1 MSVEAINRATRI
13 GLTVLSL
20 TAFATV
26 LQAVVRAV
34 ISGHVPAPAADE
46 GTAAHIFQL
55 AAVGSIVAG
64 VAVVATTDWTHPWRG
79 LRPLLF
85 PAAALV
91 VAFAVVFYF
100 ENIYYPTHY

>member
-55 AAVGSIVAG
+55 AVGRFDRRRCGS
-64 VAVVATTDWTHPWRG
+64 RG
-79 LRPLLF
+79 
-85 PAAALV
+85 
-91 VAFAVVFYF
+91 
-100 ENIYYPTHY
+100 HH

>member
-1 MSVEAINRATRI
+1 
-13 GLTVLSL
+13 
-20 TAFATV
+20 
-26 LQAVVRAV
+26 
-34 ISGHVPAPAADE
+34 
-46 GTAAHIFQL
+46 
-55 AAVGSIVAG
+55 
-64 VAVVATTDWTHPWRG
+64 VATTDWTHPWRG